1 MQATTAT
8 GSLIQIILGLP
19 IFRSEWV
26 LYLLLALSIA
36 SIGVILER
44 WVFYRRRSLN
54 SVAVREGLTKSL
66 QQGDFAA
73 AAGLLKKHDA
83 LETNVV
89 LVGLQAAELGPESV
103 EDLLVGA
110 LGQEKARYERRLN
123 FLATL
128 ASNAPYIGLFGT
140 VLGIIRSFRDL
151 AANMAD
157 ASSAVMA
164 GLAESL
170 VATAMG
176 LLVAI
181 PAVIAYNV
189 FRGRVKDSVTNCQ
202 TLGGVLLSRLKAGDA
217 PGAVGAAA
225 SSASTGVG
233 AEA

>member
-1 MQATTAT
+1 MQPTTTAT
-8 GSLIQIILGLP
+8 GSLIQTILGLP

-26 LYLLLALSIA
+26 LYLLLGLSVA
-36 SIGVILER
+36 SIGVIIER
-44 WVFYRRRSLN
+44 WMFYRRRGIDS
-54 SVAVREGLTKSL
+54 ARVRDALAKSL
-66 QQGDFAA
+66 QKGDFAGA
-73 AAGLLKKHDA
+73 AADLKKHDT

-110 LGQEKARYERRLN
+110 LGQEKSRYEKRLS

-151 AANMAD
+151 AANMSD

-181 PAVIAYNV
+181 PAVIAFNV
-189 FRGRVKDSVTNCQ
+189 FRGRVKDAVTNCQ

-217 PGAVGAAA
+217 PGP
-225 SSASTGVG
+225 STG
-233 AEA
+233 A

>member
-1 MQATTAT
+1 MQPTTTAT
-8 GSLIQIILGLP
+8 GSLIQTILGLP

-26 LYLLLALSIA
+26 LYLLLGLSVA

-44 WVFYRRRSLN
+44 WMFYRRRGID
-54 SVAVREGLTKSL
+54 SVRVREALAKSL
-66 QQGDFAA
+66 QKGDFAGA
-73 AAGLLKKHDA
+73 AAELKKHDT

-110 LGQEKARYERRLN
+110 LGQERSRYERRLS

-181 PAVIAYNV
+181 PAVIAFNV
-189 FRGRVKDSVTNCQ
+189 FRGRVKDAVTNCQ
-202 TLGGVLLSRLKAGDA
+202 TLSGVLLSRLKAGDA
-217 PGAVGAAA
+217 PGPSPGA
-225 SSASTGVG
+225 
-233 AEA
+233 

>member
-1 MQATTAT
+1 MNVKT
-8 GSLIQIILGLP
+8 GTLIQTILGLP

-26 LYLLLALSIA
+26 LYLLLILSIA
-36 SIGVILER
+36 SIGVMLER
-44 WVFYRRRSLN
+44 LVFYRRRRLDSGQ
-54 SVAVREGLTKSL
+54 VRDALSKSL
-66 QQGDFAA
+66 DKGYFEAA
-73 AAGLLKKHDA
+73 ATLLKQHDA

-89 LVGLQAAELGPESV
+89 LVGLQAAALGPESV

-110 LGQEKARYERRLN
+110 LGQERARYERRLN

-170 VATAMG
+170 IATAMG

-181 PAVIAYNV
+181 PAVIAFNV
-189 FRGRVKDSVTNCQ
+189 FRGRVKESVTNCQ
-202 TLGGVLLSRLKAGDA
+202 TLGGVLLSRLTATEPAA
-217 PGAVGAAA
+217 PAAKP
-225 SSASTGVG
+225 
-233 AEA
+233 

>member
-1 MQATTAT
+1 MHDTT
-8 GSLIQIILGLP
+8 GSMIQTILGLP
-19 IFRSEWV
+19 LFRSEWV
-26 LYLLLALSIA
+26 LYLLVILSLLSIA
-36 SIGVILER
+36 VMLER
-44 WVFYRRRSLN
+44 WLFFMRRKVDSG
-54 SVAVREGLTKSL
+54 SVRDGLTKAL
-66 QQGDFAA
+66 DKGDFAA
-73 AAGLLKKHDA
+73 AATLLKAHDA

-89 LVGLQAAELGPESV
+89 LAGLQAASLGPDSV

-110 LGQEKARYERRLN
+110 LGQEKSRYEKRLN

-170 VATAMG
+170 IATAMG

-181 PAVIAYNV
+181 PAVIAFNV
-189 FRGRVKDSVTNCQ
+189 FRGRVKDAVTNCQ
-202 TLGGVLLSRLKAGDA
+202 TLGGILLSRLKASETNP
-217 PGAVGAAA
+217 PGAQG
-225 SSASTGVG
+225 
-233 AEA
+233 

>member
-1 MQATTAT
+1 MQATNSAT
-8 GSLIQIILGLP
+8 GSLIQTILGLP

-26 LYLLLALSIA
+26 LYLLLGLSII

-44 WVFYRRRSLN
+44 WVFYRRHGLDS
-54 SVAVREGLTKSL
+54 AGVREGLRKSL

-73 AAGLLKKHDA
+73 AATLLKKHDA

-89 LVGLQAAELGPESV
+89 LVGLQAVELGPESV

-110 LGQEKARYERRLN
+110 LGQEKARYEKRLS

-151 AANMAD
+151 AANMSD
-157 ASSAVMA
+157 ASSAVMG

-170 VATAMG
+170 IATAMG

-181 PAVIAYNV
+181 PAVIAFNV
-189 FRGRVKDSVTNCQ
+189 FRGHVKDAVTNCQ
-202 TLGGVLLSRLKAGDA
+202 TLGGVLLSRLKAVDA
-217 PGAVGAAA
+217 PGSAVGGG
-225 SSASTGVG
+225 S
-233 AEA
+233 

>member
-1 MQATTAT
+1 MPDKT
-8 GSLIQIILGLP
+8 GSMIQTILGLP

-26 LYLLLALSIA
+26 LYLLLILSLLSIA
-36 SIGVILER
+36 VMLER
-44 WVFYRRRSLN
+44 WLFFMRRKIDSG
-54 SVAVREGLTKSL
+54 SVRDALSKSL
-66 QQGDFAA
+66 DKGDYTAA
-73 AAGLLKKHDA
+73 ATLLKAHDT

-89 LVGLQAAELGPESV
+89 LAGLQAASLGPDSV

-110 LGQEKARYERRLN
+110 LGQEKSRYEKRLN

-181 PAVIAYNV
+181 PAVIAFNV
-189 FRGRVKDSVTNCQ
+189 FRGRVKDAVTNCQ
-202 TLGGVLLSRLKAGDA
+202 TLGGILLSRLKASDTST
-217 PGAVGAAA
+217 PAAQ
-225 SSASTGVG
+225 G
-233 AEA
+233 